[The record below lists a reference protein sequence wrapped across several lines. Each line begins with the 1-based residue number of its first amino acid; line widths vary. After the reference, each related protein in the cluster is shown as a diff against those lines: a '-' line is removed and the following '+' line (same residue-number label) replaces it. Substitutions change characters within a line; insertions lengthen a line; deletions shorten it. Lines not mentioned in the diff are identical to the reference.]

1 MADYDL
7 VIRGG
12 TVVTAADT
20 YRADVGVRAGR
31 IAAIGEK
38 LEGSDTL
45 DAGGLYVMPG
55 GVDTHC
61 HIEQLRPNGGADR
74 ISFRRR
80 HADAETEL
88 RVRQAPERIG
98 KEAEEGSKAA

>member
-20 YRADVGVRAGR
+20 YRADVGVRDGR

-38 LEGSDTL
+38 LDGHARRWMPAGST
-45 DAGGLYVMPG
+45 
-55 GVDTHC
+55 
-61 HIEQLRPNGGADR
+61 
-74 ISFRRR
+74 
-80 HADAETEL
+80 
-88 RVRQAPERIG
+88 
-98 KEAEEGSKAA
+98 

>member
-20 YRADVGVRAGR
+20 YRADVGVRDGR

-45 DAGGLYVMPG
+45 DAGGTVCDAGRRGYALPYRAVAP
-55 GVDTHC
+55 
-61 HIEQLRPNGGADR
+61 QW
-74 ISFRRR
+74 RRR
-80 HADAETEL
+80 
-88 RVRQAPERIG
+88 
-98 KEAEEGSKAA
+98 